1 MAEKELKQ
9 KIRKLK
15 KLELMFR
22 YGFSKEYI
30 EKHCSVQQMEKL
42 PLVWRDFFDLSNSDN
57 SKARYTIHRLEK
69 MDKEQIKQVFGEY
82 WFMVFYQMYQA
93 NGIQR
98 MDVQNPELLAYLGL
112 PFDADQAAIKKRFR
126 ELSKACHPD
135 EGGDAEKFIE
145 LMKIK
150 DKYEVR

>member
-30 EKHCSVQQMEKL
+30 DQHLTVQQLERL
-42 PLVWRDFFDLSNSDN
+42 SLVWKEFFDLTNSG
-57 SKARYTIHRLEK
+57 SRKARYSYHDLEK
-69 MDKEQIKQVFGEY
+69 MDKEQMAQVFGEF
-82 WFMVFYQMYQA
+82 WFTVCYRMYKE
-93 NGIQR
+93 NGIQM
-98 MDVQNPELLAYLGL
+98 MDVQNPELLTYLGL
-112 PFDADQAAIKKRFR
+112 PYDADQSAIRKRFR
-126 ELSKACHPD
+126 ELCKSCHPD

-150 DKYEVR
+150 DKFLK